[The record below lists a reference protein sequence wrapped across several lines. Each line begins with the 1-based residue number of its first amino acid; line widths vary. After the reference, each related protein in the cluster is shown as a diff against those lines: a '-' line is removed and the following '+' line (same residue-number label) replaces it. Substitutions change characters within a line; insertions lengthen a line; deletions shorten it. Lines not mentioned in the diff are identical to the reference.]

1 MDLKFLR
8 SSYGILILIAC
19 KYIIWPFLKMFGGR
33 LLRNC
38 EYYFFYF
45 FIFFIFLFIIF
56 FIFIIS
62 VKWWNDVVEYFNPPP
77 AAAAAAPP
85 PNLRPLEE
93 LLRQQLTILG
103 EIKLFAERAAP
114 VQHHS
119 PSSAPPNPG
128 PFPDQ
133 LDQTCFMVNSTY
145 IKRTCLWYNY
155 CNYVFLSHY
164 KNSNLLSLLFAGN
177 PFKSNVIF
185 FIVSIFS

>member
-1 MDLKFLR
+1 
-8 SSYGILILIAC
+8 
-19 KYIIWPFLKMFGGR
+19 
-33 LLRNC
+33 
-38 EYYFFYF
+38 
-45 FIFFIFLFIIF
+45 
-56 FIFIIS
+56 

-103 EIKLFAERAAP
+103 EIKLLAERAAP

-177 PFKSNVIF
+177 PFKSNVILF
-185 FIVSIFS
+185 DSFNIFMQSKNFCIK